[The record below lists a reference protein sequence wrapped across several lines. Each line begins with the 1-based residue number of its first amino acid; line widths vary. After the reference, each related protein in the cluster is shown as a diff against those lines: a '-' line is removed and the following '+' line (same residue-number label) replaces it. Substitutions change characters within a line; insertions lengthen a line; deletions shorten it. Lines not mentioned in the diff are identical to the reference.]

1 MKIILRL
8 DSHQFLNMNTTYT
21 KFSFKTLYTLFAIAV
36 VTLISACG
44 KSETEVTEYGVLSV
58 YNASPSLTTYDVYLN
73 GSKLNGVAL
82 PYAGGVKYTQLTIG
96 TYETKFTVASETA
109 SVYTKTGIAVGNN
122 SVSTL
127 YLTGT
132 TGNFDGLLLSDNFT
146 GTSTDKAY
154 VRFINLSPDATALDL
169 RIKDATTNL
178 ASNQAYK
185 GHSNFVA
192 VDAGAKIFE
201 IKETSA
207 TAAKTT
213 VERSLVNGS
222 FYTVIAGGKFIP
234 GNNERAFNGQVIL
247 HQ

>member
-1 MKIILRL
+1 
-8 DSHQFLNMNTTYT
+8 MNITYT
-21 KFSFKTLYTLFAIAV
+21 KFSFKALYTLLAVAV

-44 KSETEVTEYGVLSV
+44 KSDTQVTEYGVLSV
-58 YNASPSLTTYDVYLN
+58 YNASPSLTTYDVYIN
-73 GSKLNGVAL
+73 GSKLNSAAL
-82 PYAGGVKYTQLTIG
+82 PYAGGVKYTQLPTG
-96 TYETKFTVASETA
+96 TYEAKFNIASETE
-109 SVYTKTGIAVGNN
+109 SVYTKTGIALGNN
-122 SVSTL
+122 GVSTL

-169 RIKDATTNL
+169 RIKDATSNL

-185 GHSNFVA
+185 SNSAFVA

-213 VERSLVNGS
+213 VEASVANGK
-222 FYTVIAGGKFIP
+222 FYTIIAGGKFTP
-234 GNNERAFNGQVIL
+234 GANERTFNGQVIL